1 MTYAYIPVTV
11 TNSES
16 TAIPTDFQ
24 QLVSVDLSPYTTF
37 LNRDLSN
44 TFFSSDTAGSDIITS
59 WLESGN
65 TYPFN
70 SVNFWLYLPDG
81 IGASSSITVYLQ
93 VDLSNTSHFND
104 TTTGVAPNL
113 TSTYAE
119 YDDGANVFLLYLNG
133 NTPLTDFNV
142 YTGVS
147 IAQAVG
153 VAYGSGTTNAINIT
167 GNNNDVNTLQVGY
180 KRGTTATSIIA
191 ESNFQEYKLA
201 STSQG
206 EIVIANSSTTAN
218 TTNAIDVEMGFGGS
232 YFSQAYISGGTA
244 TTSINKQGTENSTW
258 NYASVTQIA
267 GSTSFYGYIAPQLYS
282 TAEGYSGTVT
292 VNPISTATELYIG
305 FGIASTSS
313 GYPWNSYIN
322 WARARAYPPNGVMP
336 SATAGTSSGFPYY
349 NTTTYED
356 LL

>member
-16 TAIPTDFQ
+16 TATPTDFQ
-24 QLVSVDLSPYTTF
+24 QLVTVDLSYYSAF
-37 LNRDLSN
+37 LNQDLSN
-44 TFFSSDTAGSDIITS
+44 TFFSSDTAGSTVVTS

-119 YDDGANVFLLYLNG
+119 YDDGANVFTNYWNFAGTSLPTGWTSGGVNGASTSVTVNNGVTLSSSYIMSPQLTSSDTYVLDSLTTLKSSNQNFYNSLLFDTTLGSG
-133 NTPLTDFNV
+133 NVPDDEVVFNV
-142 YTGVS
+142 LPS
-147 IAQAVG
+147 
-153 VAYGSGTTNAINIT
+153 GSGTNIA
-167 GNNNDVNTLQVGY
+167 QVISGT
-180 KRGTTATSIIA
+180 GTTLASDTFSISENVPYMLTTMVSGTDVTGEYNYGTTSSILSNSSATS
-191 ESNFQEYKLA
+191 E
-201 STSQG
+201 
-206 EIVIANSSTTAN
+206 
-218 TTNAIDVEMGFGGS
+218 
-232 YFSQAYISGGTA
+232 
-244 TTSINKQGTENSTW
+244 
-258 NYASVTQIA
+258 NYAYVYL
-267 GSTSFYGYIAPQLYS
+267 G
-282 TAEGYSGTVT
+282 VW
-292 VNPISTATELYIG
+292 NTEY
-305 FGIASTSS
+305 FVQ
-313 GYPWNSYIN
+313 Y
-322 WARARAYPPNGVMP
+322 ARVRAYPPNGVMP